1 MQALDNSGLSLEE
14 ARRRFEQWRRRNSF
28 GRIPHELWQL
38 AAETASTH
46 GVELTAAGL
55 ELDPQRLNQWV
66 EKLGKNG
73 KAVEAEA
80 VPFVELPPL
89 NFGPAAECTLE
100 LEEPSGRKLRIVL
113 RGPATR
119 QAVELGEMLRR
130 SSP

>member
-1 MQALDNSGLSLEE
+1 
-14 ARRRFEQWRRRNSF
+14 
-28 GRIPHELWQL
+28 
-38 AAETASTH
+38 
-46 GVELTAAGL
+46 VELTAGTL
-55 ELDPQRLNQWV
+55 CLDLQRLKRWV

-73 KAVEAEA
+73 ETAEAEA

-89 NFGPAAECTLE
+89 NFGPASECTLE

-119 QAVELGEMLRR
+119 QAVELGDMLRR